1 MNLIDP
7 IGFAAELAAHAERH
21 GPITIGLAGA
31 GQMGTDIVVQA
42 ALMRGIRIGAIAASR
57 PTRPMEAH
65 RHGRP

>member
-31 GQMGTDIVVQA
+31 GQMLSLIH
-42 ALMRGIRIGAIAASR
+42 I
-57 PTRPMEAH
+57 
-65 RHGRP
+65 